1 VTKPI
6 VGLLSVEALHYL
18 YELLV
23 GNLSGTAELVT
34 GGRSDP
40 ESQVIFAVIHSL
52 VSNSPCVSPFMHLIE
67 HSHGVFELSLSVP
80 EPTFS
85 VAFVVLLI
93 VDLADFALLTHFF
106 LQNVIEGR
114 TSP

>member
-1 VTKPI
+1 
-6 VGLLSVEALHYL
+6 
-18 YELLV
+18 
-23 GNLSGTAELVT
+23 
-34 GGRSDP
+34 
-40 ESQVIFAVIHSL
+40 
-52 VSNSPCVSPFMHLIE
+52 MHLIE